1 MSLGILLSRQK
12 TTNITDAVSLILH
25 LTTSVCV
32 TVNKATQINNYY
44 IALKSNESKIHPIKY
59 HNYIVCNWLELNVV
73 MWKRVLSQ
81 LKYLEF

>member
-1 MSLGILLSRQK
+1 MIISLKMHFFSSHHLRYGEKIMSLGILLSRQK

-44 IALKSNESKIHPIKY
+44 IAHKSNESKIHPIKY
-59 HNYIVCNWLELNVV
+59 RNYIV
-73 MWKRVLSQ
+73 
-81 LKYLEF
+81 